1 MEIKI
6 FYIMIALLSNTYGWD
21 KSEKA
26 AKKLESTLFR
36 VVQYCSMAQCRS
48 ETVNRKQCY
57 SNNGNYD
64 PSSNCAAQ
72 EKEWKECVAFCYDE
86 KLINLEEASTSPVD
100 YKIDLLDLILKKFSS
115 LAICDETQCRSE
127 ATKYKKCSAAY
138 QFCSD
143 VQKVI
148 EDYEKCSHRYVVHR
162 VSKIRLHARK
172 LTTNLACRRQSSSL
186 CLSFCT
192 FCTASWLASQPNYKR
207 RENRRQIF
215 ATPFQC
221 QHNSTPKLLHTIISM
236 DLVLYLCF
244 ESKLMLLLL
253 LLLLIVSLNFGAFC
267 EFQSIKNSVFR
278 LCNSSQDNAF
288 ISCPSKYA
296 TEVLP
301 QLRSLPWL
309 NTFEIEDSETELKL
323 PWKKFA
329 RLSSLKILDLR
340 AAKLDCSCQN
350 MWLAFWEK
358 ILEPITPI
366 ESLSIEMDVLLWFL
380 ADVNRVCDLDCPKT
394 VRDIYELPNQINL
407 PKDAFNHC
415 LTEGDPATESAIYEN
430 FKTRCG
436 FGSLQLNVKQVI
448 FGYNKTDDV
457 VVCKATN
464 SNLISVTSKECPT
477 FKMTSFLEEPA
488 KPDTFTCMG
497 DDTAVLSVNN
507 VRPNSSGWIIC
518 FGNGY
523 LPQAAAIP
531 LLVITPPVYLRFEM
545 DRVNQQELFIRFQL
559 HSYPNVDLHLF
570 IWENDLK
577 NWRELSLTE
586 EYTSTNG
593 RRGALWFSRTLRSLA
608 STTTEGEIQFTKMDT
623 VCRTDL
629 YNFTACN
636 AVGCISKVFEI
647 KPDENN
653 VLCAAN
659 ADSPTYQTPKSVK
672 FNILRIHAVPTKH
685 DDANYLNYA
694 DGQTDQLI
702 QYSPMQI
709 IIPFFILSAG
719 LMLTVLCIII
729 NRWRVLRQAN
739 STLKKRHPIDGQ
751 ENAPERTAVLSDAA
765 ENDIAL

>member
-1 MEIKI
+1 
-6 FYIMIALLSNTYGWD
+6 
-21 KSEKA
+21 
-26 AKKLESTLFR
+26 
-36 VVQYCSMAQCRS
+36 
-48 ETVNRKQCY
+48 
-57 SNNGNYD
+57 
-64 PSSNCAAQ
+64 
-72 EKEWKECVAFCYDE
+72 
-86 KLINLEEASTSPVD
+86 
-100 YKIDLLDLILKKFSS
+100 
-115 LAICDETQCRSE
+115 
-127 ATKYKKCSAAY
+127 
-138 QFCSD
+138 
-143 VQKVI
+143 
-148 EDYEKCSHRYVVHR
+148 
-162 VSKIRLHARK
+162 
-172 LTTNLACRRQSSSL
+172 
-186 CLSFCT
+186 
-192 FCTASWLASQPNYKR
+192 
-207 RENRRQIF
+207 
-215 ATPFQC
+215 
-221 QHNSTPKLLHTIISM
+221 LHTITIVM
-236 DLVLYLCF
+236 DLMLCLCF

-253 LLLLIVSLNFGAFC
+253 LLVLANFGAFL

-288 ISCPSKYA
+288 VSCPSKYVS
-296 TEVLP
+296 EVLP

-309 NTFEIEDSETELKL
+309 KTFEIEDSETELKL

-340 AAKLDCSCQN
+340 AAKLDCTCQN

-394 VRDIYELPNQINL
+394 VRDIYELPNQIKL

-415 LTEGDPATESAIYEN
+415 LTDGDAEAESAIYEN

-448 FGYNKTDDV
+448 LGYNKTDDV

-464 SNLISVTSKECPT
+464 NNLISVTSKECPT

-488 KPDTFTCMG
+488 KPDTFTWCMG
-497 DDTAVLSVNN
+497 EDTAVLSVNN

-531 LLVITPPVYLRFEM
+531 LLVISIIAFSACVFIFIFIFAKFVIAPPVYLRFEM

-570 IWENDLK
+570 IWETDLK

-586 EYTSTNG
+586 EYTSTKG

-636 AVGCISKVFEI
+636 AVGCISKVFEV

-659 ADSPTYQTPKSVK
+659 ADSPTYQMPKSVK
-672 FNILRIHAVPTKH
+672 FNILRIHAVPTRH

-694 DGQTDQLI
+694 DGQTDQLM
-702 QYSPMQI
+702 QYSPIQV

-739 STLKKRHPIDGQ
+739 GTIKKRQPIDGQ
-751 ENAPERTAVLSDAA
+751 ENTPERTAVLSDAA

>member
-1 MEIKI
+1 MEFKI
-6 FYIMIALLSNTYGWD
+6 FYIMIALLSNTYGLD
-21 KSEKA
+21 KSEIA
-26 AKKLESTLFR
+26 SKKLESTLFR

-115 LAICDETQCRSE
+115 LAICDKTQCRSE

-138 QFCSD
+138 EFCSD
-143 VQKVI
+143 VQSVI
-148 EDYEKCSHRYVVHR
+148 EDYEKCSHR
-162 VSKIRLHARK
+162 
-172 LTTNLACRRQSSSL
+172 
-186 CLSFCT
+186 
-192 FCTASWLASQPNYKR
+192 W
-207 RENRRQIF
+207 ENRRPIF

-309 NTFEIEDSETELKL
+309 NTF
-323 PWKKFA
+323 
-329 RLSSLKILDLR
+329 DLR

-488 KPDTFTCMG
+488 KPDTFMWCMG

-739 STLKKRHPIDGQ
+739 STLKKRQPIDGQ

>member
-1 MEIKI
+1 
-6 FYIMIALLSNTYGWD
+6 MIALLSNTHGWD

-26 AKKLESTLFR
+26 SKKLESTLFR

-72 EKEWKECVAFCYDE
+72 ENEWKECVAFCYDE
-86 KLINLEEASTSPVD
+86 KLINLEEASTSSVD

-127 ATKYKKCSAAY
+127 A
-138 QFCSD
+138 
-143 VQKVI
+143 I
-148 EDYEKCSHRYVVHR
+148 
-162 VSKIRLHARK
+162 
-172 LTTNLACRRQSSSL
+172 N
-186 CLSFCT
+186 
-192 FCTASWLASQPNYKR
+192 
-207 RENRRQIF
+207 
-215 ATPFQC
+215 
-221 QHNSTPKLLHTIISM
+221 
-236 DLVLYLCF
+236 
-244 ESKLMLLLL
+244 
-253 LLLLIVSLNFGAFC
+253 
-267 EFQSIKNSVFR
+267 
-278 LCNSSQDNAF
+278 SQDNAF

-464 SNLISVTSKECPT
+464 K
-477 FKMTSFLEEPA
+477 EPA
-488 KPDTFTCMG
+488 KPDTFTWCMG

-570 IWENDLK
+570 IWETDLK

-608 STTTEGEIQFTKMDT
+608 STTTE
-623 VCRTDL
+623 
-629 YNFTACN
+629 
-636 AVGCISKVFEI
+636 VGCISKVFEI

-694 DGQTDQLI
+694 DGQTDQSM
-702 QYSPMQI
+702 QYSPT
-709 IIPFFILSAG
+709 S
-719 LMLTVLCIII
+719 
-729 NRWRVLRQAN
+729 
-739 STLKKRHPIDGQ
+739 
-751 ENAPERTAVLSDAA
+751 
-765 ENDIAL
+765 

>member
-1 MEIKI
+1 MEFKI
-6 FYIMIALLSNTYGWD
+6 FYIMLALLSNAHGWD
-21 KSEKA
+21 ESEKA
-26 AKKLESTLFR
+26 SKKFETTLYR

-48 ETVNRKQCY
+48 ETANRKQCY
-57 SNNGNYD
+57 SNNGNSVA
-64 PSSNCAAQ
+64 SSSCAAQ
-72 EKEWKECVAFCYDE
+72 ENEWKECVAFCYDE
-86 KLINLEEASTSPVD
+86 KLINLGEASTSLVD
-100 YKIDLLDLILKKFSS
+100 YKIDLLDLILQKFSS
-115 LAICDETQCRSE
+115 LAICDETQCRNE
-127 ATKYKKCSAAY
+127 AKKYKKCSAAY
-138 QFCSD
+138 EFCSD
-143 VQKVI
+143 VQSVI
-148 EDYEKCSHRYVVHR
+148 EDYEKCSHRW
-162 VSKIRLHARK
+162 K
-172 LTTNLACRRQSSSL
+172 
-186 CLSFCT
+186 
-192 FCTASWLASQPNYKR
+192 
-207 RENRRQIF
+207 NRRPIF

-221 QHNSTPKLLHTIISM
+221 QHNSTPKLHTITIVM
-236 DLVLYLCF
+236 DLMLCLCF

-253 LLLLIVSLNFGAFC
+253 LLVLANFGAFL

-288 ISCPSKYA
+288 VSCPSKYVS
-296 TEVLP
+296 EVLP

-309 NTFEIEDSETELKL
+309 KTF
-323 PWKKFA
+323 
-329 RLSSLKILDLR
+329 DLR
-340 AAKLDCSCQN
+340 AAKLDCTCQN

-394 VRDIYELPNQINL
+394 VRDIYELPNQIKL

-415 LTEGDPATESAIYEN
+415 LTDGDAEAESAIYEN

-448 FGYNKTDDV
+448 LGYNKTDDV

-464 SNLISVTSKECPT
+464 NNLISVTSKECPT

-488 KPDTFTCMG
+488 KPDTFTWCMG
-497 DDTAVLSVNN
+497 EDTAVLSVNN

-570 IWENDLK
+570 IWETDLK

-586 EYTSTNG
+586 EYTSTKG

-636 AVGCISKVFEI
+636 AVGCISKVFEV

-659 ADSPTYQTPKSVK
+659 ADSPTYQMPKSVK

-694 DGQTDQLI
+694 DGQTDQLM
-702 QYSPMQI
+702 QYSPV
-709 IIPFFILSAG
+709 
-719 LMLTVLCIII
+719 VLCIII

-739 STLKKRHPIDGQ
+739 GTIKKRQPIDGQ
-751 ENAPERTAVLSDAA
+751 ENTPERTAVLSDAA

>member
-1 MEIKI
+1 MEFKI
-6 FYIMIALLSNTYGWD
+6 FYIMIALLSNTYGLD
-21 KSEKA
+21 KSEIASKNL
-26 AKKLESTLFR
+26 KSTLFR

-72 EKEWKECVAFCYDE
+72 ENEWKECVAFCYDE

-115 LAICDETQCRSE
+115 LAICDKTQCRSE

-138 QFCSD
+138 EFCSD
-143 VQKVI
+143 VQRVI
-148 EDYEKCSHRYVVHR
+148 EDYEKCSHKCIFNNELATNSRQLLENHLKFDIEQKTSMVTVIVDVVHR

-172 LTTNLACRRQSSSL
+172 LTTNRHCSL
-186 CLSFCT
+186 QMLLVNFHLPIKLQ
-192 FCTASWLASQPNYKR
+192 ASYNNTG
-207 RENRRQIF
+207 ENRRPIF

-329 RLSSLKILDLR
+329 H
-340 AAKLDCSCQN
+340 
-350 MWLAFWEK
+350 
-358 ILEPITPI
+358 
-366 ESLSIEMDVLLWFL
+366 
-380 ADVNRVCDLDCPKT
+380 CPKT

-739 STLKKRHPIDGQ
+739 STLKKRQPIDGQ
-751 ENAPERTAVLSDAA
+751 ENAPEHA
-765 ENDIAL
+765 

>member
-608 STTTEGEIQFTKMDT
+608 STTTE
-623 VCRTDL
+623 
-629 YNFTACN
+629 
-636 AVGCISKVFEI
+636 
-647 KPDENN
+647 DENN

>member
-1 MEIKI
+1 MEFKI

-57 SNNGNYD
+57 SNDGNYD

-143 VQKVI
+143 VQRVI
-148 EDYEKCSHRYVVHR
+148 EDYEKCSHR
-162 VSKIRLHARK
+162 
-172 LTTNLACRRQSSSL
+172 
-186 CLSFCT
+186 
-192 FCTASWLASQPNYKR
+192 W
-207 RENRRQIF
+207 ENRRPIF

-244 ESKLMLLLL
+244 ESKLMFLLL

-309 NTFEIEDSETELKL
+309 NTF
-323 PWKKFA
+323 
-329 RLSSLKILDLR
+329 DLR

-464 SNLISVTSKECPT
+464 SNLISGTSKECPT

-488 KPDTFTCMG
+488 KPDTFTWCMG

-739 STLKKRHPIDGQ
+739 STLKKRQPIDGQ

>member
-1 MEIKI
+1 
-6 FYIMIALLSNTYGWD
+6 
-21 KSEKA
+21 
-26 AKKLESTLFR
+26 
-36 VVQYCSMAQCRS
+36 MAQCRS

-148 EDYEKCSHRYVVHR
+148 EDYEKCSHR
-162 VSKIRLHARK
+162 
-172 LTTNLACRRQSSSL
+172 
-186 CLSFCT
+186 
-192 FCTASWLASQPNYKR
+192 W
-207 RENRRQIF
+207 ENRRQIF

-488 KPDTFTCMG
+488 KPDTFTWCMG

>member
-1 MEIKI
+1 MVTVIV
-6 FYIMIALLSNTYGWD
+6 D
-21 KSEKA
+21 
-26 AKKLESTLFR
+26 
-36 VVQYCSMAQCRS
+36 VVYC
-48 ETVNRKQCY
+48 
-57 SNNGNYD
+57 
-64 PSSNCAAQ
+64 
-72 EKEWKECVAFCYDE
+72 
-86 KLINLEEASTSPVD
+86 
-100 YKIDLLDLILKKFSS
+100 
-115 LAICDETQCRSE
+115 
-127 ATKYKKCSAAY
+127 
-138 QFCSD
+138 
-143 VQKVI
+143 
-148 EDYEKCSHRYVVHR
+148 R
-162 VSKIRLHARK
+162 VSKIRLHAHKWPNRHCLLQMFDK
-172 LTTNLACRRQSSSL
+172 VACRLQSSNHLLVSL
-186 CLSFCT
+186 SLSFCILCT
-192 FCTASWLASQPNYKR
+192 FCTASWLASQPNYKLLYIGK
-207 RENRRQIF
+207 NRRPIF

-221 QHNSTPKLLHTIISM
+221 QHNSTPKLHTITISM
-236 DLVLYLCF
+236 DLVLCFCF

-253 LLLLIVSLNFGAFC
+253 LLVLANFGAFL

-288 ISCPSKYA
+288 VSCPSKYVS
-296 TEVLP
+296 EVLP

-309 NTFEIEDSETELKL
+309 KTFEIEDSETELKL

-394 VRDIYELPNQINL
+394 VRDIYELPNQIKL
-407 PKDAFNHC
+407 PNDAFNHC
-415 LTEGDPATESAIYEN
+415 LTDGGDPATESAIYEN

-448 FGYNKTDDV
+448 LGYNKTDDV

-464 SNLISVTSKECPT
+464 NNLISVTSKECPT

-488 KPDTFTCMG
+488 KPDTCMG

-570 IWENDLK
+570 IWETDLK

-636 AVGCISKVFEI
+636 AVGCISKVFEV

-659 ADSPTYQTPKSVK
+659 ADSPTYQMPKSVK

-702 QYSPMQI
+702 QYSPIQV

-739 STLKKRHPIDGQ
+739 GTLKKRQPIDGQ
-751 ENAPERTAVLSDAA
+751 ENTPERTAVLSDAA